1 MKYRIIVDKDGD
13 YVIETQHSMLIPKW
27 CTVSI
32 HKTKQQ
38 ATTIMD
44 ELVASDRAAKLKNE
58 AYDKLVAEGRH
69 IVAEETV

>member
-1 MKYRIIVDKDGD
+1 MKYRIIVNKDGD
-13 YVIETQHSMLIPKW
+13 YVIETQYSMLTPKW
-27 CTVSI
+27 CTESI
-32 HKTKQQ
+32 HETKQQ

-44 ELVASDRAAKLKNE
+44 ELVASARATKLKQE